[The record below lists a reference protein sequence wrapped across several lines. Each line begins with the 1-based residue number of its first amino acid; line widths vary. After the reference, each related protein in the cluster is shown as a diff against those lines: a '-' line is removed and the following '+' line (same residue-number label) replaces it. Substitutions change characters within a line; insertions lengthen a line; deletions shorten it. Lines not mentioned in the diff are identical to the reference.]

1 MDTGKTIIL
10 VTGGNSGIGF
20 ETVSALA
27 AASSDYH
34 IILACRSVEKG
45 EEASREI
52 TSALGNSLKGSISVV
67 ALDLTIQETIIAA
80 KTQVEKEFGR
90 VDVLINNA
98 GIIFYQEADTLT
110 SLRTT
115 FETNVFGTAL
125 VTEAFVELLKKSNN
139 PYLIYVSSGQGSI
152 TLRCDT
158 TYKYYNVPG
167 DHYRMSKSALNM
179 LAACHRWTF
188 SDFGC
193 KVVAFCPG
201 FCVTNLTG
209 AQGREM
215 RIKRGGRDAKEP
227 ANALVDVVQG
237 KRDEDIQKNGIVSV
251 DGGIMP
257 W

>member
-1 MDTGKTIIL
+1 MYAEKTIIL
-10 VTGGNSGIGF
+10 VTGANSGIGY

-27 AASSDYH
+27 ATSSDYH
-34 IILACRSVEKG
+34 IILACRSLEKG
-45 EEASREI
+45 ESAKNAI
-52 TSALGNSLKGSISVV
+52 TSTLGDSLEGSMSVV
-67 ALDLTIQETIIAA
+67 ALDLTDHETITAA

-90 VDVLINNA
+90 LDVLINNA
-98 GIIFYQEADTLT
+98 GIIFYQQADTLT

-115 FETNVFGTAL
+115 FETNVFGTAV
-125 VTEAFVELLKKSNN
+125 VTEAFVELLKRSNN

-152 TLRCDT
+152 SLRCDT
-158 TYKYYNVPG
+158 THKYYNVPG

-179 LAACHRWTF
+179 LAACNRWTF
-188 SDFGC
+188 SEFDC

-209 AQGREM
+209 AEGREM
-215 RIKRGGRDAKEP
+215 RIKRGGRDAKDP

-237 KRDEDIQKNGIVSV
+237 KRDEDIKKSGIVSV
-251 DGGIMP
+251 DGGVIP